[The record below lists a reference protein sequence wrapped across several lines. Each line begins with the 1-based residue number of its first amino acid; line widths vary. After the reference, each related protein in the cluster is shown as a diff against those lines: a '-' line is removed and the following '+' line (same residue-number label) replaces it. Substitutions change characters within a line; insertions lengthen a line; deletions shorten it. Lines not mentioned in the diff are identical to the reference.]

1 MAFSI
6 KEIFPKRRAQLRGA
20 TVAPAGPDLIPG
32 ALRSLA
38 DFGVPVN
45 NETALKNTALYA
57 GIRLISENIASLP
70 KVIRQR
76 TDRGMVDV
84 YNHPAY
90 KVINVRPNS
99 YTNSFAF
106 WSCIVTWIKGWG
118 NAIAIIERDSSGNP
132 VALHQ
137 VHPSC
142 FTQTMVNGRKWF
154 KVQMLNPALT
164 YLNGTY
170 KDEDILHFME
180 LTLDGISGVNPIV
193 YNASALGKSLAME
206 KFAADFFRKG
216 GNIKAVM
223 ETEGQL
229 GDDEYKNF
237 MSHMAAS
244 AGNFDTPLLEYGI
257 KYKQLSVD
265 PVAAQLV
272 QSEILSVQD
281 ICRLLNVPPHMIAE
295 LSHATF
301 SNIEHQTIQ
310 FVQYSLRPIIKRI
323 EVELETKLFFDR
335 DVDRFDVKFI
345 LEGLLRGDTAA
356 RSAYYHNAILDGY
369 MSRNEVREIE
379 GLQRTDGLD
388 ILLYPQNEAKVSLDA
403 NDNEQ
408 LLAERLGVGG
418 TQALMSVL
426 QDESTTPEQKKALL
440 KILFS
445 FTDEELD
452 SIFPDSE

>member
-6 KEIFPKRRAQLRGA
+6 KEIFRSRRGETRDLEAPIPSPEVIAGA
-20 TVAPAGPDLIPG
+20 MRNIT
-32 ALRSLA
+32 

-45 NETALKNTALYA
+45 NDTALKNTALYA

-70 KVIRQR
+70 KVIKAK
-76 TDRGMVDV
+76 TENGMVDD
-84 YNHPAY
+84 YDHPAY
-90 KVINVRPNS
+90 RVINVRPNS
-99 YTNSFAF
+99 YTNTFAF

-118 NAIAIIERDSSGNP
+118 NAYAIIKRAPNGNP
-132 VALHQ
+132 IELHQ

-142 FTQTMVNGRKWF
+142 VKVTMINGHKWY
-154 KVQMLNPALT
+154 KITMTNPALSD
-164 YLNGTY
+164 LNGMY

-180 LTLDGISGVNPIV
+180 LTLDGIRGVNPII
-193 YNASALGKSLAME
+193 YNAGSLGKSLAME

-223 ETEGQL
+223 ETDGHL
-229 GDDEYKNF
+229 GDDEYTAF
-237 MSHMAAS
+237 MQHMAAS

-323 EVELETKLFFDR
+323 EVELESKLFFEKDI
-335 DVDRFDVKFI
+335 DKFDVKFVI
-345 LEGLLRGDTAA
+345 EGLLRGDTAA

-379 GLQRTDGLD
+379 GMQRTDGLD
-388 ILLYPQNEAKVSLDA
+388 ILLYPQNEAIVSNDTDADKV
-403 NDNEQ
+403 

-426 QDESTTPEQKKALL
+426 QDESITDEQKRALL

-445 FTDEELD
+445 FTDDELD
-452 SIFPDSE
+452 SIFPD